1 MPDAVVVASAEEVVT
16 AIHESPET
24 PVLVEVQNPF
34 GEAIDAGIDLNGE
47 FDRGPTYGEQ
57 AFASLFEK
65 TEAKIAE
72 ALGAGADG
80 IFYRL
85 FGAEPNLSTPMQFGG
100 LYLEQERDLLKGIM
114 DARFNVLYVE
124 GGEGTYLDVV
134 SDLPAHAFSWDEDR
148 TAIPAGE
155 VRKFREGAL
164 ACGLLSE
171 DPLRLFRSV
180 GSAGLILCGKVADLA
195 QTDFSDVISASSA
208 LAGAVQ

>member
-1 MPDAVVVASAEEVVT
+1 MVTSSEEAVA
-16 AIHESPET
+16 AIHELPGT

-34 GEAIDAGIDLNGE
+34 GEAIDAEIDLNAE
-47 FDRGPTYGEQ
+47 FDRGPAYGEH
-57 AFASLFEK
+57 AFRGLFDK
-65 TEAKIAE
+65 TEEKIAE
-72 ALGAGADG
+72 ALEVGADG

-100 LYLEQERDLLKGIM
+100 LYLEQERELLKEIM
-114 DARFNVLYVE
+114 EARFNVLYVE
-124 GGEGTYLDVV
+124 GGEGAYLDVV
-134 SDLPAHAFSWDEDR
+134 SDLPAHAFGWDEDR

-155 VRKFREGAL
+155 VRKFRQGAL

-180 GSAGLILCGKVADLA
+180 GSAGLILCGKVAGLD
-195 QTDFSDVISASSA
+195 QTDFSDVVSASSA